1 MLVLLLL
8 LRQKASPNDNHLRL
22 SNATLG
28 RATQRCNILCVCG
41 CMQGEGEATRRAAS
55 WQGFLFLRVGP
66 QQWHMNALPR
76 AHITSSSAALLSL
89 PLTHTHITVSP
100 SLLHFF
106 HCHFHFTWSQ
116 MSSTTSSCGPG
127 NCFSC
132 SSRCYAFSSFNTLP
146 PFSLSVCPSPTRIH
160 NLHINLISLL
170 CMSAKKLS
178 PSPGRFLQLASWW
191 ILNEL

>member
-1 MLVLLLL
+1 MFVLLL

-41 CMQGEGEATRRAAS
+41 CMKGEGEGMKEATRRAAS

-76 AHITSSSAALLSL
+76 THITSSSAALPSH
-89 PLTHTHITVSP
+89 THTHITVST
-100 SLLHFF
+100 SLLYFF

-146 PFSLSVCPSPTRIH
+146 PPSPSLSPP
-160 NLHINLISLL
+160 
-170 CMSAKKLS
+170 
-178 PSPGRFLQLASWW
+178 LAF
-191 ILNEL
+191 IICTLTLFRCYA

>member
-1 MLVLLLL
+1 M
-8 LRQKASPNDNHLRL
+8 
-22 SNATLG
+22 T
-28 RATQRCNILCVCG
+28 TTCG
-41 CMQGEGEATRRAAS
+41 CQMQLWGVPRSVVIFYACAVACKGRGEATRRAAS

-76 AHITSSSAALLSL
+76 AHITSSSAALLSH
-89 PLTHTHITVSP
+89 THTHITVSP

-132 SSRCYAFSSFNTLP
+132 SSRCYAFSSFNTP
-146 PFSLSVCPSPTRIH
+146 PPPSASLSLPHSH
-160 NLHINLISLL
+160 S
-170 CMSAKKLS
+170 
-178 PSPGRFLQLASWW
+178 
-191 ILNEL
+191 

>member
-1 MLVLLLL
+1 M
-8 LRQKASPNDNHLRL
+8 
-22 SNATLG
+22 T
-28 RATQRCNILCVCG
+28 TTCG
-41 CMQGEGEATRRAAS
+41 CQMQLWGVPRSVVIFYACAVACKGRGEATRRAAS

-76 AHITSSSAALLSL
+76 AHITSSSAALLSH
-89 PLTHTHITVSP
+89 THTHITVSP

-146 PFSLSVCPSPTRIH
+146 PFSLSF
-160 NLHINLISLL
+160 SL
-170 CMSAKKLS
+170 SLS
-178 PSPGRFLQLASWW
+178 PLPPLAF
-191 ILNEL
+191 IICTLTLFRCYA

>member
-1 MLVLLLL
+1 MVVLLLLL

-41 CMQGEGEATRRAAS
+41 CMQGEEAARRAAS

-76 AHITSSSAALLSL
+76 AHITSSSAAL
-89 PLTHTHITVSP
+89 
-100 SLLHFF
+100 
-106 HCHFHFTWSQ
+106 
-116 MSSTTSSCGPG
+116 
-127 NCFSC
+127 
-132 SSRCYAFSSFNTLP
+132 
-146 PFSLSVCPSPTRIH
+146 FSLSLSHTHALLYLLLFYSSFIATFILLGHKCPQRRLPAALATASVAARAAPLSPHSTLSPPSLSPPFFLSASPSPTRIH
-160 NLHINLISLL
+160 NLDINLISLL

-178 PSPGRFLQLASWW
+178 PSPGRFLQLAS
-191 ILNEL
+191 

>member
-76 AHITSSSAALLSL
+76 AHITSSSAALLSH
-89 PLTHTHITVSP
+89 THTHITVSP

-146 PFSLSVCPSPTRIH
+146 LPVSLSLSVFPSPTRIH

-178 PSPGRFLQLASWW
+178 PSPGRFLQLAS
-191 ILNEL
+191 